1 MSATMAIFAEKKS
14 MIREQEQK
22 EMILA
27 TTAKIAMFV
36 NNECRR
42 RNISTYMLSKMSGV
56 TFYAVKAIR
65 AGRIQPLDR
74 VVRVIY
80 SLGGNILIV

>member
-1 MSATMAIFAEKKS
+1 MAIFAEKKS

-42 RNISTYMLSKMSGV
+42 RSISTYMLSKMSGV